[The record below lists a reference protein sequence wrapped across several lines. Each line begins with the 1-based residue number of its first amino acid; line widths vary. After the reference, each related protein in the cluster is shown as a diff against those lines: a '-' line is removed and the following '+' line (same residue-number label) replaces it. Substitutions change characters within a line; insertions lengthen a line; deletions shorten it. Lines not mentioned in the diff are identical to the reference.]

1 MRNGNK
7 QFFFDILCVFTL
19 TLDTGGSHKIISDS
33 DFLKD
38 RIRNRSD
45 HTDPDH
51 RIRFHLHLIFIAM
64 DFSLSIYIDQNQNK
78 IGVIQILGEPKVT
91 AYILIISIRLMQHIE
106 YKSIIGYQRN
116 NCYIDQI

>member
-19 TLDTGGSHKIISDS
+19 TLDTGGSHKIISYS

-45 HTDPDH
+45 HTDH
-51 RIRFHLHLIFIAM
+51 RIRFHIHLIFVAM
-64 DFSLSIYIDQNQNK
+64 DFFLSIYIDQNQNQIRLLQIFGETK
-78 IGVIQILGEPKVT
+78 II
-91 AYILIISIRLMQHIE
+91 AYILCISIRLMQHVE
-106 YKSIIGYQRN
+106 YNSKLLDTDKN
-116 NCYIDQI
+116 NCYFEQI

>member
-64 DFSLSIYIDQNQNK
+64 DFSLSIYIDQNQNQSK
-78 IGVIQILGEPKVT
+78 
-91 AYILIISIRLMQHIE
+91 
-106 YKSIIGYQRN
+106 KSKKKSNSNIWRAKSHCIYSLHQYQTHAACR
-116 NCYIDQI
+116 I